1 MKTRH
6 IMMAALLATA
16 TAAQAQFVAEM
27 NDGTHEN
34 IPGTTDAAFKKG
46 TDGSWT
52 FGGKNISNISRIT
65 TMPLDERLNNY
76 KAPTYSDYYRN
87 ISGWDKRRQWN
98 LANVHDPS
106 VMRAEDGYY
115 YMYTTDASFGNAH
128 TGHGH
133 FMCRRSRN
141 LVAVSYTHLR
151 AHET

>member
-87 ISGWDKRRQWN
+87 ISGWDKRR
-98 LANVHDPS
+98 
-106 VMRAEDGYY
+106 
-115 YMYTTDASFGNAH
+115 
-128 TGHGH
+128 
-133 FMCRRSRN
+133 
-141 LVAVSYTHLR
+141 
-151 AHET
+151 